1 VHALLLSAAGLGVG
15 ITVGMTGM
23 GGGALMTP
31 LLVLV
36 FGVSPMTAVSSDLMA
51 SLAMKPLGALVHARR
66 GTLHRGLIGWLCLG
80 SVPAA
85 FCGVLL
91 LHALGAAGAL
101 QHRLGIAIG
110 VALLVAVVSLSAK
123 ALLSHRRPRATE
135 AVAGAVRIR
144 ALPTLAIGAFG
155 GLLVGMTSVGSG
167 SLMLVLLVLLYPAL
181 SAGQL
186 VGTDL
191 AQAIPLV
198 AAAAAGHLLFGEVSF
213 SLTGVLLIGA
223 LPGVYVGARL
233 SAAAPDRLVRGALMV
248 VLTLSALK
256 LLGVPS
262 DLLGWGIVALLPVGA
277 GVVLAVRG
285 STKGRAGSMRC
296 STPGATGARNSAV
309 AGEGGLE
316 ATVGAEPEP
325 PCGVLRPGMAA
336 ARAEGASS

>member
-1 VHALLLSAAGLGVG
+1 VHDLLLSAAGLGVG

-36 FGVSPMTAVSSDLMA
+36 FGVPPMTAVSSDLMA
-51 SLAMKPLGALVHARR
+51 SLAMKPLGAVVHARR

-85 FCGVLL
+85 FCGVFL
-91 LHALGAAGAL
+91 LHAFGDADAL

-110 VALLVAVVSLSAK
+110 VALLVAVCSLSAK
-123 ALLSHRRPRATE
+123 ALLSSRRPPA
-135 AVAGAVRIR
+135 AGNVAGAVRVR

-213 SLTGVLLIGA
+213 SLTGALLIGA
-223 LPGVYVGARL
+223 LPGVYIGARL
-233 SAAAPDRLVRGALMV
+233 SAAAPDRLVRGVLLL
-248 VLTLSALK
+248 VLTLSGLK

-262 DLLGWGIVALLPVGA
+262 GVLGCGILVALLVGA
-277 GVVLAVRG
+277 GVVLAKP
-285 STKGRAGSMRC
+285 SSIAARATTMWRA
-296 STPGATGARNSAV
+296 TPAASRPLNGAGP
-309 AGEGGLE
+309 GEGDFE
-316 ATVGAEPEP
+316 AVTHAQPED
-325 PCGVLRPGMAA
+325 PCGVLGPGMAP